1 MPSLDARGVATLLR
15 EYAQRSALRGDNP
28 YRSKAYSRAADSL
41 ATLTVPL
48 ERLIAE
54 ERLTEIP
61 GVGEAIAD
69 IITKLHR
76 TGTHPSLE
84 KLRKEI
90 PAGVLE
96 LLTVPGLRPDKVLR
110 LYKDLG
116 IASLAELEAA
126 AKDDRIKKAKGLGGA
141 LQTKILQNLA
151 IAKSGEGRLH
161 LHRAAALLAHAKDSL
176 RKARP
181 ELKRVTI
188 AGDFRRGCEL
198 VGDLTIVA
206 EAAKLDKRS
215 KASATDGLQIRLSDR
230 KHFGA
235 ALLFATGSAA
245 HVEQLQALA
254 TENGMRLESDGLH
267 KGRTLIAGDEAEIY
281 SALGLPFIDP
291 ELREGRGEV
300 ELALKGKLPKLVTDK
315 DLRGILH
322 CHTDASDG
330 TESLETMAKA
340 TRRRGFEYFGVADHS
355 KSAHYAGGLS
365 EEEIRQQ
372 HRDADRLNKRFGKDF
387 RILKGIESDILAD
400 GSLDYA
406 DDVLQRFDFVVASIH
421 GRFKLDR
428 KAQTQRLLRAIS
440 DPHTTIIG
448 HMTGRQL
455 QRRPGYEIDVE
466 KVLRACAKHDV
477 VVEINAHPWR
487 LDLDWRWH
495 QVALEFGCLMS
506 INPDAH
512 SIPEL
517 DHMRW
522 GVAMA
527 RKGGVPADRVTRC
540 LFWKSRAISAR
551 SGARSPGRPDA
562 ADAVAVDLGR
572 RFSKPPRDWI
582 VLLEGQGRRTRRAI
596 CQAPLSGPP
605 AAAGLMPQAL
615 TWHWRFPMPRAMAA
629 AAASQGPR

>member
-1 MPSLDARGVATLLR
+1 MPSLDARGVASLLR
-15 EYAQRSALRGDNP
+15 EYAQRTALRGGNP
-28 YRSKAYSRAADSL
+28 YRAKAYSRAADSL
-41 ATLTVPL
+41 AALAVPL
-48 ERLIAE
+48 DVLVAE
-54 ERLTEIP
+54 DRLTEIP
-61 GVGEAIAD
+61 GVGDAIAD
-69 IITKLHR
+69 IITKLHK
-76 TGTHPSLE
+76 TGSHPSLE

-96 LLTVPGLRPDKVLR
+96 MLAIPGLRPEKVLR

-116 IASLAELEAA
+116 IGSLPELEAA
-126 AKDDRIKKAKGLGGA
+126 AKDDRIKKAKGLGAA

-161 LHRAAALLAHAKDSL
+161 LHRAAALLAHAKDSI
-176 RKARP
+176 RKSRP

-198 VGDLTIVA
+198 VGDLAIVA
-206 EAAKLDKRS
+206 EAAKPDKTS
-215 KASATDGLQIRLSDR
+215 TPPADGLQIRVSDR

-235 ALLFATGSAA
+235 ALLFATGSTT
-245 HVEQLQALA
+245 HIEQLQALA
-254 TENGMRLESDGLH
+254 AEKRMRLEPDGLH
-267 KGRTLIAGDEAEIY
+267 KGRTLIASEEAEIY
-281 SALGLPFIDP
+281 RALGLPFIDP
-291 ELREGRGEV
+291 ELREGRGEI
-300 ELALKGKLPKLVTDK
+300 EAALKDKLPKLVADQ

-330 TESLETMAKA
+330 TETLETMAKA
-340 TRRRGFEYFGVADHS
+340 TRQRGFEYFGVADHS

-365 EEEIRQQ
+365 VEEITQQ
-372 HRDADRLNKRFGKDF
+372 HREADRLNKRFGKDF

-400 GSLDYA
+400 GSLDYD
-406 DDVLQRFDFVVASIH
+406 DDVLERFDFVVASIH

-440 DPHTTIIG
+440 NPHTTIIG

-495 QVALEFGCLMS
+495 QAALEFGCMMS

-517 DHMRW
+517 DHMHW
-522 GVAMA
+522 GVLMA
-527 RKGGVPADRVTRC
+527 RKGGVPADRVLNVMTLAEITRY
-540 LFWKSRAISAR
+540 LRQKRRSLARAA
-551 SGARSPGRPDA
+551 
-562 ADAVAVDLGR
+562 
-572 RFSKPPRDWI
+572 
-582 VLLEGQGRRTRRAI
+582 
-596 CQAPLSGPP
+596 
-605 AAAGLMPQAL
+605 
-615 TWHWRFPMPRAMAA
+615 
-629 AAASQGPR
+629 

>member
-1 MPSLDARGVATLLR
+1 MPAADNQTVAKLLR
-15 EYAQRSALRGDNP
+15 EYAQRSALRGGNP
-28 YRSKAYSRAADSL
+28 YRAKAYSRAADSL
-41 ATLTVPL
+41 AALAIPL
-48 ERLIAE
+48 HVLIE
-54 ERLTEIP
+54 EGRLTEIP
-61 GVGEAIAD
+61 GVGDAIAD

-76 TGTHPSLE
+76 TGSHPSLE
-84 KLRKEI
+84 KLRKEV

-96 LLTVPGLRPDKVLR
+96 MLTVPGLRPDKVLR
-110 LYKDLG
+110 LYNDLG

-126 AKDDRIKKAKGLGGA
+126 AKEDRIKKAKGLGSA

-161 LHRAAALLAHAKDSL
+161 LHRAAALLAHAKDSI

-198 VGDLTIVA
+198 VGDLAIVA
-206 EAAKLDKRS
+206 EAAKPDKTS
-215 KASATDGLQIRLSDR
+215 TPSADGLQIHLSDR

-235 ALLFATGSAA
+235 SLLFATGSAA

-254 TENGMRLESDGLH
+254 AEKGMRLEPDGLH
-267 KGRTLIAGDEAEIY
+267 KGRTLIAGEEAEIY
-281 SALGLPFIDP
+281 RALGLPFIDP
-291 ELREGRGEV
+291 ELREGRGEI
-300 ELALKGKLPKLVTDK
+300 EAALKGKLPKLVTDQ

-330 TESLETMAKA
+330 TETLETMAKA
-340 TRRRGFEYFGVADHS
+340 TRQRGFEYFGVADHS

-365 EEEIRQQ
+365 VEEIAQQ
-372 HRDADRLNKRFGKDF
+372 HREADRLNKRFGKDF

-400 GSLDYA
+400 GSLDYD
-406 DDVLQRFDFVVASIH
+406 DDVLERFDFVVASIH

-495 QVALEFGCLMS
+495 QAALEFGCMLS

-512 SIPEL
+512 SIAEL
-517 DHMRW
+517 DHMHW
-522 GVAMA
+522 GVLMA
-527 RKGGVPADRVTRC
+527 RKGGVPAERVLNAMSFSEIARY
-540 LFWKSRAISAR
+540 LRQKRRSLARAA
-551 SGARSPGRPDA
+551 
-562 ADAVAVDLGR
+562 
-572 RFSKPPRDWI
+572 
-582 VLLEGQGRRTRRAI
+582 
-596 CQAPLSGPP
+596 
-605 AAAGLMPQAL
+605 
-615 TWHWRFPMPRAMAA
+615 
-629 AAASQGPR
+629 

>member
-1 MPSLDARGVATLLR
+1 MPSLDARGVASLLR
-15 EYAQRSALRGDNP
+15 EYAQRTALRGGNP
-28 YRSKAYSRAADSL
+28 YRAKAYSRAADSL
-41 ATLTVPL
+41 AALAVPL
-48 ERLIAE
+48 DVLVAE
-54 ERLTEIP
+54 DRLTEIP
-61 GVGEAIAD
+61 GVGDAIAD
-69 IITKLHR
+69 IITKLHK
-76 TGTHPSLE
+76 TGSHPSLE

-96 LLTVPGLRPDKVLR
+96 MLAIPGLRPEKVLR

-116 IASLAELEAA
+116 IGSLPELEAA
-126 AKDDRIKKAKGLGGA
+126 AKDDRIKKAKGLGAA

-161 LHRAAALLAHAKDSL
+161 LHRAAALLAHAKDSI
-176 RKARP
+176 RKSRP

-198 VGDLTIVA
+198 VGDLAIVA
-206 EAAKLDKRS
+206 EAAKPDKTS
-215 KASATDGLQIRLSDR
+215 TPPADGLRIRVSDR

-235 ALLFATGSAA
+235 ALLFATGSTT
-245 HVEQLQALA
+245 HIEQLQALA
-254 TENGMRLESDGLH
+254 AEKRMRLEPDGLH
-267 KGRTLIAGDEAEIY
+267 KGRTLIASEEAEIY
-281 SALGLPFIDP
+281 RALGLPFIDP
-291 ELREGRGEV
+291 ELREGRGEI
-300 ELALKGKLPKLVTDK
+300 EAALKDKLPKLVADQ

-330 TESLETMAKA
+330 TETLETMAKA
-340 TRRRGFEYFGVADHS
+340 TRQRGFEYFGVADHS

-365 EEEIRQQ
+365 VEEITQQ
-372 HRDADRLNKRFGKDF
+372 HREADRLNKRFGKDF

-400 GSLDYA
+400 GSLDYD
-406 DDVLQRFDFVVASIH
+406 DDVLERFDFVVASIH

-440 DPHTTIIG
+440 NPHTTIIG

-495 QVALEFGCLMS
+495 QAALEFGCMMS

-517 DHMRW
+517 DHMHW
-522 GVAMA
+522 GVLMA
-527 RKGGVPADRVTRC
+527 RKGGVPADRVLNVMTLAEITRY
-540 LFWKSRAISAR
+540 LRQKRRSLARAA
-551 SGARSPGRPDA
+551 
-562 ADAVAVDLGR
+562 
-572 RFSKPPRDWI
+572 
-582 VLLEGQGRRTRRAI
+582 
-596 CQAPLSGPP
+596 
-605 AAAGLMPQAL
+605 
-615 TWHWRFPMPRAMAA
+615 
-629 AAASQGPR
+629 

>member
-1 MPSLDARGVATLLR
+1 MPSLDGRGVASLLR
-15 EYAQRSALRGDNP
+15 EYAQRTALRGGNP
-28 YRSKAYSRAADSL
+28 YRAKAYSRAADSL
-41 ATLTVPL
+41 AALAVPL
-48 ERLIAE
+48 DVLIAE
-54 ERLTEIP
+54 DRLTEIP
-61 GVGEAIAD
+61 GVGDAIAD
-69 IITKLHR
+69 IITKVHK
-76 TGTHPSLE
+76 TGSHPSLE
-84 KLRKEI
+84 KLRKAI

-96 LLTVPGLRPDKVLR
+96 MLTVPGLRPEKVLR

-116 IASLAELEAA
+116 IGSLSELEAA
-126 AKDDRIKKAKGLGGA
+126 AKDDRIKKAKGLGAA

-161 LHRAAALLAHAKDSL
+161 LHRAAALLAHAKDSI
-176 RKARP
+176 RKSRP
-181 ELKRVTI
+181 ELRRVTI

-198 VGDLTIVA
+198 VGDLAIVA
-206 EAAKLDKRS
+206 EAPEAAKAPQPS
-215 KASATDGLQIRLSDR
+215 PADGLQFRLSDR

-245 HVEQLQALA
+245 HIEQLRTLA
-254 TENGMRLESDGLH
+254 AEKGMRFEADGLH
-267 KGRTLIAGDEAEIY
+267 KGRMLIGGEEAEIY
-281 SALGLPFIDP
+281 RALGLPFIDP
-291 ELREGRGEV
+291 ELREGRGEI
-300 ELALKGKLPKLVTDK
+300 EAALKGKLQKLVTDQ

-330 TESLETMAKA
+330 TETLETMAKA
-340 TRRRGFEYFGVADHS
+340 TRQRGFEYFGVADHS

-365 EEEIRQQ
+365 VEQIAQQ
-372 HRDADRLNKRFGKDF
+372 HREADRLNKRFGKDF

-400 GSLDYA
+400 GSLDYH
-406 DDVLQRFDFVVASIH
+406 DDVLERFDFVVASIH

-477 VVEINAHPWR
+477 AVEINAHPWR

-495 QVALEFGCLMS
+495 QAALDFGCMLS

-517 DHMRW
+517 DHMHW
-522 GVAMA
+522 GVVMA
-527 RKGGVPADRVTRC
+527 RKGGVPAKRVLNAMSLSEITRY
-540 LFWKSRAISAR
+540 LRQKRRSLARAA
-551 SGARSPGRPDA
+551 
-562 ADAVAVDLGR
+562 
-572 RFSKPPRDWI
+572 
-582 VLLEGQGRRTRRAI
+582 
-596 CQAPLSGPP
+596 
-605 AAAGLMPQAL
+605 
-615 TWHWRFPMPRAMAA
+615 
-629 AAASQGPR
+629 

>member
-1 MPSLDARGVATLLR
+1 MSSVDARRVASLLR
-15 EYAQRSALRGDNP
+15 EYAQRTALRGGNP
-28 YRSKAYSRAADSL
+28 YRAKAYSRAADNL
-41 ATLTVPL
+41 AALADPL
-48 ERLIAE
+48 DVLVAEDRLM
-54 ERLTEIP
+54 EIP
-61 GVGEAIAD
+61 GVGQAIAD
-69 IITKLHR
+69 IITKLHK

-84 KLRKEI
+84 KLRKEV
-90 PAGVLE
+90 PKDVLE
-96 LLTVPGLRPDKVLR
+96 MLSVPGLRPEKVLL

-126 AKDDRIKKAKGLGGA
+126 AKEDRIKKAKGLGAA

-161 LHRAAALLAHAKDSL
+161 VHRAAALLAHAKDSL

-181 ELKRVTI
+181 ELKRVTV

-206 EAAKLDKRS
+206 EAPKTLKAPERS
-215 KASATDGLQIRLSDR
+215 PADGLQIRLSDH

-254 TENGMRLESDGLH
+254 AGKGLRLEADGLQ
-267 KGRTLIAGDEAEIY
+267 KGRTLIAGEEVHIY
-281 SALGLPFIDP
+281 RALGLPFIDP

-300 ELALKGKLPKLVTDK
+300 ELALNGKLPKLVTDQ

-330 TESLETMAKA
+330 TEILETMAKA
-340 TRRRGFEYFGVADHS
+340 TRQRGFEYFGVADHS

-365 EEEIRQQ
+365 VDQIVEQ
-372 HRDADRLNKRFGKDF
+372 HREADLLNKRFGKDF

-400 GSLDYA
+400 GSLDYT
-406 DDVLQRFDFVVASIH
+406 DDVLERFDFVVASIH

-495 QVALEFGCLMS
+495 QAALEFGCMMS

-517 DHMRW
+517 DHMHW
-522 GVAMA
+522 GVQMA
-527 RKGGVPADRVTRC
+527 RKGGVPADRVLNAMTLAEITRY
-540 LFWKSRAISAR
+540 LRQKRRSLARAA
-551 SGARSPGRPDA
+551 
-562 ADAVAVDLGR
+562 
-572 RFSKPPRDWI
+572 
-582 VLLEGQGRRTRRAI
+582 
-596 CQAPLSGPP
+596 
-605 AAAGLMPQAL
+605 
-615 TWHWRFPMPRAMAA
+615 
-629 AAASQGPR
+629 

>member
-1 MPSLDARGVATLLR
+1 LDA
-15 EYAQRSALRGDNP
+15 
-28 YRSKAYSRAADSL
+28 YSHKR
-41 ATLTVPL
+41 
-48 ERLIAE
+48 
-54 ERLTEIP
+54 
-61 GVGEAIAD
+61 
-69 IITKLHR
+69 
-76 TGTHPSLE
+76 
-84 KLRKEI
+84 
-90 PAGVLE
+90 
-96 LLTVPGLRPDKVLR
+96 
-110 LYKDLG
+110 
-116 IASLAELEAA
+116 
-126 AKDDRIKKAKGLGGA
+126 AKGLGPS

-161 LHRAAALLAHAKDSL
+161 LHRAAALLAHAKDSI
-176 RKARP
+176 RNSKP

-198 VGDLTIVA
+198 VGDLSIVA
-206 EAAKLDKRS
+206 EAPEVAKTS
-215 KASATDGLQIRLSDR
+215 KTSAADGLQIRLSDR

-254 TENGMRLESDGLH
+254 AERGMRLETDGLH

-281 SALGLPFIDP
+281 RALGLPLIDP
-291 ELREGRGEV
+291 ELREGRGEI
-300 ELALKGKLPKLVTDK
+300 ELALKGKLPKLVNDQ

-330 TESLETMAKA
+330 SETLETMAKA
-340 TRRRGFEYFGVADHS
+340 TRQRGFEYFGVADHS

-365 EEEIRQQ
+365 VEEIAQQ
-372 HRDADRLNKRFGKDF
+372 HREADRLNKRFGKDF

-400 GSLDYA
+400 GSLDYP
-406 DDVLQRFDFVVASIH
+406 DDVLERFDFVVASIH

-495 QVALEFGCLMS
+495 QAALDFGCMLS

-512 SIPEL
+512 SIDEL
-517 DHMRW
+517 DHMHW
-522 GVAMA
+522 GVQMA
-527 RKGGVPADRVTRC
+527 RKGGVPADRV
-540 LFWKSRAISAR
+540 LN
-551 SGARSPGRPDA
+551 
-562 ADAVAVDLGR
+562 
-572 RFSKPPRDWI
+572 
-582 VLLEGQGRRTRRAI
+582 
-596 CQAPLSGPP
+596 
-605 AAAGLMPQAL
+605 
-615 TWHWRFPMPRAMAA
+615 AMALAEIMRYLRQKRRSLARA
-629 AAASQGPR
+629 A

>member
-1 MPSLDARGVATLLR
+1 MPSLDARGVASLLR
-15 EYAQRSALRGDNP
+15 EYAQRTALRGGNP
-28 YRSKAYSRAADSL
+28 YRAKAYSRAADSL
-41 ATLTVPL
+41 AALAVPL
-48 ERLIAE
+48 DVLIAE
-54 ERLTEIP
+54 DRITEIP
-61 GVGEAIAD
+61 GVGDAIAD
-69 IITKLHR
+69 IIAKLHK

-90 PAGVLE
+90 PEGVLE
-96 LLTVPGLRPDKVLR
+96 MLAVPGLRPEKVLR

-126 AKDDRIKKAKGLGGA
+126 AKDDRIKKAKGLGAA

-161 LHRAAALLAHAKDSL
+161 LHRAAALLAHAKDTI
-176 RKARP
+176 RKSRP
-181 ELKRVTI
+181 GLKRVTI

-198 VGDLTIVA
+198 VGDLSIVA
-206 EAAKLDKRS
+206 EGPKAGKAAKPS
-215 KASATDGLQIRLSDR
+215 PADGLQIHLSDR

-245 HVEQLQALA
+245 HIEQLRTLA
-254 TENGMRLESDGLH
+254 AENEMRLEADGLH
-267 KGRTLIAGDEAEIY
+267 KGRTLIAREEAEIY
-281 SALGLPFIDP
+281 RALGLPFIDP
-291 ELREGRGEV
+291 ELREGRGEI
-300 ELALKGKLPKLVTDK
+300 ELALKGKLPKLVTDQ

-330 TESLETMAKA
+330 TETLETMAKA
-340 TRRRGFEYFGVADHS
+340 TRQRGFEYFGVADHS

-365 EEEIRQQ
+365 VEEIAQQ
-372 HRDADRLNKRFGKDF
+372 HREADRLNKRFGKDF
-387 RILKGIESDILAD
+387 RILKGIESDILAE
-400 GSLDYA
+400 GSLDYD
-406 DDVLQRFDFVVASIH
+406 DDVLERFDFVVASIH

-455 QRRPGYEIDVE
+455 QRRLGYEIDVE

-495 QVALEFGCLMS
+495 QAALEFGCLLS

-512 SIPEL
+512 SIGEL
-517 DHMRW
+517 DHMHW
-522 GVAMA
+522 GVLMA
-527 RKGGVPADRVTRC
+527 RKGGVPADRVLNAMTLAEITRY
-540 LFWKSRAISAR
+540 LRQKRRSLARAA
-551 SGARSPGRPDA
+551 
-562 ADAVAVDLGR
+562 
-572 RFSKPPRDWI
+572 
-582 VLLEGQGRRTRRAI
+582 
-596 CQAPLSGPP
+596 
-605 AAAGLMPQAL
+605 
-615 TWHWRFPMPRAMAA
+615 
-629 AAASQGPR
+629 

>member
-1 MPSLDARGVATLLR
+1 VSSLDTRTVAKLLR
-15 EYAQRSALRGDNP
+15 EYAQRTALRGGNP
-28 YRSKAYSRAADSL
+28 YRAKAYSKAADSL
-41 ATLTVPL
+41 TALAVPL
-48 ERLIAE
+48 DVLVAE
-54 ERLTEIP
+54 DQLTEIP
-61 GVGEAIAD
+61 GVGEATAD
-69 IITKLHR
+69 IITKLHK

-90 PAGVLE
+90 PEGVLE
-96 LLTVPGLRPDKVLR
+96 MLSVPGLRPEKVLR

-116 IASLAELEAA
+116 VGSLAELEAA
-126 AKDDRIKKAKGLGGA
+126 AKDDRIKKAKGLGAA

-161 LHRAAALLAHAKDSL
+161 LHRAAVLLAHAKDSI
-176 RKARP
+176 RKSQP
-181 ELKRVTI
+181 DLKRVTI

-206 EAAKLDKRS
+206 EAPEAAKAPKPS
-215 KASATDGLQIRLSDR
+215 TADGLQMRLSDR

-235 ALLFATGSAA
+235 ILLFATGSAA
-245 HVEQLQALA
+245 HIEQLRALA
-254 TENGMRLESDGLH
+254 AQKEMRLEADGLH
-267 KGRTLIAGDEAEIY
+267 NGRTLIAGDEVEIY
-281 SALGLPFIDP
+281 RALGLPFIDP
-291 ELREGRGEV
+291 ELREGRNEL
-300 ELALKGKLPKLVTDK
+300 ELALKGKLPKLVTDE

-330 TESLETMAKA
+330 TETLETMAKA
-340 TRRRGFEYFGVADHS
+340 TRQRGFEYFGVADHS

-365 EEEIRQQ
+365 VDEIAQQ
-372 HRDADRLNKRFGKDF
+372 HREADRLNKRFGKDF

-400 GSLDYA
+400 GSLDYD
-406 DDVLQRFDFVVASIH
+406 DDVLERFDLVVASIH

-440 DPHTTIIG
+440 DSHTTIIG

-495 QVALEFGCLMS
+495 QAALDFGCMLS

-517 DHMRW
+517 DHMHW
-522 GVAMA
+522 GVEMA
-527 RKGGVPADRVTRC
+527 RKGGVPADRVLNAMTLPEITRY
-540 LFWKSRAISAR
+540 LRQKRRSLARAA
-551 SGARSPGRPDA
+551 
-562 ADAVAVDLGR
+562 
-572 RFSKPPRDWI
+572 
-582 VLLEGQGRRTRRAI
+582 
-596 CQAPLSGPP
+596 
-605 AAAGLMPQAL
+605 
-615 TWHWRFPMPRAMAA
+615 
-629 AAASQGPR
+629 

>member
-1 MPSLDARGVATLLR
+1 M
-15 EYAQRSALRGDNP
+15 
-28 YRSKAYSRAADSL
+28 
-41 ATLTVPL
+41 
-48 ERLIAE
+48 
-54 ERLTEIP
+54 
-61 GVGEAIAD
+61 
-69 IITKLHR
+69 
-76 TGTHPSLE
+76 
-84 KLRKEI
+84 
-90 PAGVLE
+90 
-96 LLTVPGLRPDKVLR
+96 PGLRPEKVLR

-116 IASLAELEAA
+116 IGSLAELEAA
-126 AKDDRIKKAKGLGGA
+126 AKDDRIKKAKGLGAA

-161 LHRAAALLAHAKDSL
+161 LHRAAALLAHAKDSI
-176 RKARP
+176 RKSSP

-198 VGDLTIVA
+198 VGDLAIVA
-206 EAAKLDKRS
+206 ES
-215 KASATDGLQIRLSDR
+215 TKAEETAMQPAEGLQVRVSDR

-245 HVEQLQALA
+245 HIEQLQALA
-254 TENGMRLESDGLH
+254 AEKGLRLGADGLH
-267 KGRTLIAGDEAEIY
+267 KGRMLIAGEEAEIY
-281 SALGLPFIDP
+281 CALGLPFIDP
-291 ELREGRGEV
+291 ELREGRGEI
-300 ELALKGKLPKLVTDK
+300 EAALKGKLPKLVTDQ

-330 TESLETMAKA
+330 AETLETMAKA
-340 TRRRGFEYFGVADHS
+340 TRQRGFEYFGVADHS

-365 EEEIRQQ
+365 VEEIAQQ
-372 HRDADRLNKRFGKDF
+372 HREADRLNKRFGKDF

-400 GSLDYA
+400 GSLDYP
-406 DDVLQRFDFVVASIH
+406 DEVLERFDFVVASIH

-455 QRRPGYEIDVE
+455 QRRPGYEIEVE

-495 QVALEFGCLMS
+495 HVALDFGCILS

-517 DHMRW
+517 DHMHW
-522 GVAMA
+522 GVQMA
-527 RKGGVPADRVTRC
+527 RKGGVPADRVLNAMTLPEITRY
-540 LFWKSRAISAR
+540 LRQKRRSLARAA
-551 SGARSPGRPDA
+551 
-562 ADAVAVDLGR
+562 
-572 RFSKPPRDWI
+572 
-582 VLLEGQGRRTRRAI
+582 
-596 CQAPLSGPP
+596 
-605 AAAGLMPQAL
+605 
-615 TWHWRFPMPRAMAA
+615 
-629 AAASQGPR
+629 

>member
-1 MPSLDARGVATLLR
+1 MR
-15 EYAQRSALRGDNP
+15 EYAQRTALRGGNP
-28 YRSKAYSRAADSL
+28 YRAKAYSKAADSL
-41 ATLTVPL
+41 TALAVPL
-48 ERLIAE
+48 DVLVAE
-54 ERLTEIP
+54 DQLTEIP

-69 IITKLHR
+69 IITKLHK

-90 PAGVLE
+90 PEGVLE
-96 LLTVPGLRPDKVLR
+96 MLSVPGLRPEKVLR

-116 IASLAELEAA
+116 VGSLADLEAA
-126 AKDDRIKKAKGLGGA
+126 AKDDRIKKAKGLGAA

-161 LHRAAALLAHAKDSL
+161 LHRAAVLLAHAKDSI
-176 RKARP
+176 RKSQP

-206 EAAKLDKRS
+206 EAPEAAKAPKPS
-215 KASATDGLQIRLSDR
+215 TADGLQMRLSDR

-235 ALLFATGSAA
+235 ILLFATGSAA
-245 HVEQLQALA
+245 HIEQLRALA
-254 TENGMRLESDGLH
+254 AQKEMRLEADGLH
-267 KGRTLIAGDEAEIY
+267 NGRTLIAGDEAEIY
-281 SALGLPFIDP
+281 RALGLPFIDP
-291 ELREGRGEV
+291 ELREGRNEL
-300 ELALKGKLPKLVTDK
+300 ELALKGKLPKLVTDE

-330 TESLETMAKA
+330 TETLGTMAKA
-340 TRRRGFEYFGVADHS
+340 TRQRGFEYFGVADHS

-365 EEEIRQQ
+365 VDEIAQQ
-372 HRDADRLNKRFGKDF
+372 HREADRLNKRFGKDF

-400 GSLDYA
+400 GSLDYD
-406 DDVLQRFDFVVASIH
+406 DDVLERFDFVVASIH

-440 DPHTTIIG
+440 DSHTTIIG

-495 QVALEFGCLMS
+495 QAALDFGCMLS

-517 DHMRW
+517 DHMHW
-522 GVAMA
+522 GVEMA
-527 RKGGVPADRVTRC
+527 RKGGVPADRVLNAMTLPEITRY
-540 LFWKSRAISAR
+540 LRQKRRSLVRAA
-551 SGARSPGRPDA
+551 
-562 ADAVAVDLGR
+562 
-572 RFSKPPRDWI
+572 
-582 VLLEGQGRRTRRAI
+582 
-596 CQAPLSGPP
+596 
-605 AAAGLMPQAL
+605 
-615 TWHWRFPMPRAMAA
+615 
-629 AAASQGPR
+629 

>member
-1 MPSLDARGVATLLR
+1 M
-15 EYAQRSALRGDNP
+15 
-28 YRSKAYSRAADSL
+28 
-41 ATLTVPL
+41 
-48 ERLIAE
+48 
-54 ERLTEIP
+54 EIP

-69 IITKLHR
+69 IITKLHK

-90 PAGVLE
+90 PEGVLQM
-96 LLTVPGLRPDKVLR
+96 LSVPGLRPEKVLR

-126 AKDDRIKKAKGLGGA
+126 AKDDRIKKGKGLGAA

-151 IAKSGEGRLH
+151 IVKGGEGRLH

-176 RKARP
+176 RRARP
-181 ELKRVTI
+181 ELKRITV

-198 VGDLTIVA
+198 LGDLAIVA
-206 EAAKLDKRS
+206 EAPKVAKGAKS
-215 KASATDGLQIRLSDR
+215 SATDGLQIRLSDR

-235 ALLFATGSAA
+235 TLLFATGSAP
-245 HVEQLQALA
+245 HVAQLQALA
-254 TENGMRLESDGLH
+254 IGKGMRLEADGLH
-267 KGRTLIAGDEAEIY
+267 KGRTLIAEDEVAIFR
-281 SALGLPFIDP
+281 ALGLPFIDP
-291 ELREGRGEV
+291 ELREGRGEID
-300 ELALKGKLPKLVTDK
+300 LALKGKLPKLVTDN

-330 TESLETMAKA
+330 TETLETMAKA
-340 TRRRGFEYFGVADHS
+340 TRQRGFEYFGVADHS

-365 EEEIRQQ
+365 VEEIAQQ
-372 HRDADRLNKRFGKDF
+372 HREADRLNKRFGKDF

-400 GSLDYA
+400 GSLDYP
-406 DDVLQRFDFVVASIH
+406 DDVLERFDFVVASIH

-428 KAQTQRLLRAIS
+428 KAQTQRLLRATS

-495 QVALEFGCLMS
+495 QAALEFGCMLS

-517 DHMRW
+517 DHMHW
-522 GVAMA
+522 GVQMA
-527 RKGGVPADRVTRC
+527 RKGGVPADRVLNSMKLPEITRYFRQKRRS
-540 LFWKSRAISAR
+540 LARAA
-551 SGARSPGRPDA
+551 
-562 ADAVAVDLGR
+562 
-572 RFSKPPRDWI
+572 
-582 VLLEGQGRRTRRAI
+582 
-596 CQAPLSGPP
+596 
-605 AAAGLMPQAL
+605 
-615 TWHWRFPMPRAMAA
+615 
-629 AAASQGPR
+629 